1 MADPTPRAPRPDLVI
16 RAPRPEDVPALT
28 ALTNLPGVRA
38 GTLRLPHTGEELV
51 RRRLLEPGPDAHV
64 IVGLLDGEAVATAT
78 LLRGSGRRAHAGE
91 VFLMVHDAHWGRG
104 VGTRMLEALLD
115 LADRWLG
122 LVRLGLEVAVD
133 NARAI
138 RLYER
143 AGFEVE
149 GTLRADALR
158 DGALIDSHVMG
169 RLRPAPARRAPPRP

>member
-1 MADPTPRAPRPDLVI
+1 MAHSTPQPDLVI
-16 RAPRPEDVPALT
+16 RAPEPGDVRALT
-28 ALTNLPGVRA
+28 ALANLPGVRA
-38 GTLRLPHTGEELV
+38 GTLRLPHTGEDLV
-51 RRRLLEPGPDAHV
+51 RRRLLERGPDAHV
-64 IVGLLDGEAVATAT
+64 IVGALGGEPVATAT

-104 VGTRMLEALLD
+104 IGTRMLGALTE

-122 LVRLGLEVAVD
+122 LVRLGLEVSVD

-149 GTLRADALR
+149 GTLRADVLR

-169 RLRPAPARRAPPRP
+169 RLRAPPARRAPPRP